1 MRYSSGI
8 IKPDGIARHLEKEIF
23 EWMEKTGLKVILQ
36 KTLVLKKKDVKV
48 LYEYCYGMPHYREL
62 ERFLMSGP
70 VVFYVVSSQGDA
82 IESLNRLVGS
92 TDPKTSL
99 KETIRGRYGE
109 SIARNIIHSTQ
120 NEQTLRKDLAHFL
133 TKEQLLEMLL

>member
-1 MRYSSGI
+1 
-8 IKPDGIARHLEKEIF
+8 
-23 EWMEKTGLKVILQ
+23 
-36 KTLVLKKKDVKV
+36 
-48 LYEYCYGMPHYREL
+48 MPHYKEL

-120 NEQTLRKDLAHFL
+120 NEETLRKDLAHFL

>member
-8 IKPDGIARHLEKEIF
+8 IKPDGVARDLEKEIF
-23 EWMEKTGLKVILQ
+23 EWMERAGLRVILQ
-36 KTLVLKKKDVKV
+36 KNLLLKRKDIKV
-48 LYEYCYGMPHYREL
+48 LYEYCFSMPHYKEL

-70 VVFYVVSSQGDA
+70 VVFYVVSSQGNA

-92 TDPKTSL
+92 TNPQHSQ

-109 SIARNIIHSTQ
+109 SVARNIIHSTQ
-120 NEQTLRKDLAHFL
+120 NEETLRKDLAHFL
-133 TKEQLLEMLL
+133 TKEQLLKLLL